1 MLPLNDH
8 GQSRRDIMIHRL
20 KISALGAACAL
31 SLGACADNYA
41 VEGAGV
47 GAAAGAAV
55 GAVTGGD
62 IATGAAV
69 GAAAGGVGGALL
81 KKDNGDCY
89 RVDEYGREYEVNC
102 PD

>member
-1 MLPLNDH
+1 
-8 GQSRRDIMIHRL
+8 MINRM
-20 KISALGAACAL
+20 KNAALLAAGAL

-41 VEGAGV
+41 VEGAAV

-62 IATGAAV
+62 VGTGAAI
-69 GAAAGGVGGALL
+69 GAAAGGVGGTLI
-81 KKDNGDCY
+81 KKRDNGECY
-89 RVDEYGREYEVNC
+89 RVDDGGREYVVRC

>member
-1 MLPLNDH
+1 
-8 GQSRRDIMIHRL
+8 MIDRASSVL
-20 KISALGAACAL
+20 LGAVCAL

-47 GAAAGAAV
+47 GAAAGAAI

-62 IATGAAV
+62 VGTGAAI
-69 GAAAGGVGGALL
+69 GAAAGAAGGTLV
-81 KKDNGDCY
+81 KKANGDCY
-89 RVDEYGREYEVNC
+89 RVDERGREYAVRC

>member
-1 MLPLNDH
+1 MP
-8 GQSRRDIMIHRL
+8 QRL

-62 IATGAAV
+62 IGTGAAV
-69 GAAAGGVGGALL
+69 GAAAGGVGGALI
-81 KKDNGDCY
+81 KKDGDCY
-89 RVDEYGREYEVNC
+89 RVDDRGYEYEVRC